1 MKRGGRT
8 LTKTE
13 KLRGK
18 KTKIQISQDTN
29 KGNVTTTPTENENG
43 KRNKYIKH
51 TDKSV

>member
-29 KGNVTTTPTENENG
+29 KGKVTTTPTENKNG